1 MIRNRVWPLKNIIS
15 AAFQWLLALCIGVPT
30 LGMCPVVAKFLE
42 KITSVGWDTHVG
54 CEAPSPLGMGVG
66 LNMHIHGLAL

>member
-1 MIRNRVWPLKNIIS
+1 MASCTLYWGSDPRNVSSR
-15 AAFQWLLALCIGVPT
+15 F
-30 LGMCPVVAKFLE
+30 AKFLE

-54 CEAPSPLGMGVG
+54 CEAPSSLGMGVG